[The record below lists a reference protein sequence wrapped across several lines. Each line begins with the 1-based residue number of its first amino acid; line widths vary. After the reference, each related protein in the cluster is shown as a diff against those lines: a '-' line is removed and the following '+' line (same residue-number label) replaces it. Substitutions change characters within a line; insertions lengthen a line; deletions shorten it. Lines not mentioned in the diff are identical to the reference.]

1 MHFAQNHCREVALW
15 ALFRTSGLG
24 CPCESTPFA
33 SGHGCLYSFSSSS
46 QGQTIPEQS
55 RRLPDW
61 WGRGPKSGSQSFL
74 MLFVMTPS
82 ATSGTHRRVVMSQQ
96 LHLTNIDKLA
106 AFVALSKILMNK
118 MAACKCPLNLRTCIH
133 THNCLSLEMSS
144 QQTVFVSQVFCC
156 LPYYHVRQL
165 HCGAVVPMNITPY
178 VQFEY
183 LGKFWWWG
191 ESYFFSV
198 IFFDIF
204 SQLDLQAWGR
214 PLL

>member
-1 MHFAQNHCREVALW
+1 MRKRPEEWFTK
-15 ALFRTSGLG
+15 LFDAF
-24 CPCESTPFA
+24 CHDPFCHKWHPQKSCDVPA
-33 SGHGCLYSFSSSS
+33 APSH
-46 QGQTIPEQS
+46 QHRQT
-55 RRLPDW
+55 RCFC
-61 WGRGPKSGSQSFL
+61 GPFQ
-74 MLFVMTPS
+74 
-82 ATSGTHRRVVMSQQ
+82 
-96 LHLTNIDKLA
+96 NIDEQDGCMQVSA
-106 AFVALSKILMNK
+106 QSTHMH
-118 MAACKCPLNLRTCIH
+118 TH

-183 LGKFWWWG
+183 LGKSWWWG